1 MIKIRTFEFIG
12 VKSIEIASSVGKF
25 TKLVTETSY
34 WILRGR
40 INIRNTI
47 IQMVKVG
54 WDSMPV
60 ISLTS
65 FFTGMVLALQA
76 GSATR
81 NVFNEPVYV
90 GTLVGF
96 SLVKELGPVMTG
108 IVLAGR
114 VGASIAAE
122 LGTMKVTEQ
131 LDALRTLGTNPV
143 KYLAVPRFLAFITM
157 MPLLCVLSN
166 VVGIAGGMM
175 VGSTVLNVPTTVF
188 WEDIVTFMDSGDF
201 FQGFIKSVVFA
212 AIIAC
217 ISCYKGFECKG
228 GAEGVG
234 RATTDAVMVSMILIL
249 VSDYFLTATLRGI
262 GIGG

>member
-1 MIKIRTFEFIG
+1 MILSSLEFIG
-12 VKSIEIASSVGKF
+12 KKSSDIATSVGKF
-25 TKLVTETSY
+25 TTLVTETFY
-34 WILRGR
+34 WVLRGR
-40 INIRNTI
+40 INVRNTV

-60 ISLTS
+60 ICLTS

-76 GSATR
+76 GSSTR

-96 SLVKELGPVMTG
+96 SLVKELGPVMTA
-108 IVLAGR
+108 IVLSGR
-114 VGASIAAE
+114 MGAAIAAE

-157 MPLLCVLSN
+157 MPLLGVLSN
-166 VVGIAGGMM
+166 VVGIAGGML
-175 VGSTVLNVPTTVF
+175 VASSVLNVPTTVF
-188 WEDIVTFMDSGDF
+188 WEDIITFMDTGDF
-201 FQGFIKSVVFA
+201 FHGFIKTVVYA
-212 AIIAC
+212 AIIVF
-217 ISCYKGFECKG
+217 ISCYKGFECEG

-234 RATTDAVMVSMILIL
+234 KATTDAVMVSMILIL

>member
-1 MIKIRTFEFIG
+1 MKYKLFELTG
-12 VKSIEIASSVGKF
+12 RKVIEVALSMGKF
-25 TKLVTETSY
+25 TRLVTETSY
-34 WILRGR
+34 WVLRGS

-54 WDSMPV
+54 WDSLPV
-60 ISLTS
+60 ICLTS
-65 FFTGMVLALQA
+65 LFTGMVLALQA

-96 SLVKELGPVMTG
+96 SLVKELGPVMTA

-157 MPLLCVLSN
+157 MPLLGVVAN
-166 VVGIAGGMM
+166 VVGILGGMM
-175 VGSTVLNVPTTVF
+175 VASNVMNVPTTVF
-188 WEDIVTFMDSGDF
+188 WEDIITFMDMGDF
-201 FQGFIKSVVFA
+201 FHGFIKTVVFA
-212 AIIAC
+212 AIVVYV
-217 ISCYKGFECKG
+217 SCYQGFECDP

-234 RATTDAVMVSMILIL
+234 KATTDAVMISMILIL
-249 VSDYFLTATLRGI
+249 VSDYFLTAVLRAG